1 MHKTFTVLTVA
12 LALAGCSSLGEPS
25 AVPGGVAQSAT
36 YAARPQTTS
45 GYCSGNPS
53 GTGILPDGDFSQ
65 AMEPNGDQLEKRGK
79 KFAPDWT
86 VKKHDIG
93 FVSSS
98 YWNMNGLCSVDMDAN
113 SKTGTIET
121 HPFTTKKNTTY
132 AVTFL
137 MSGDGSCGP
146 TTKTLKVSANGHG
159 TTFIWNTA
167 NGNDVQSGY
176 YGLESLTFKA
186 NKTTAQ
192 VEFASKD
199 PAGSSCGAVIAGA
212 AVNVGGS

>member
-1 MHKTFTVLTVA
+1 MHKIFTLCAAA
-12 LALAGCSSLGEPS
+12 LAVAGCSTAGGPS
-25 AVPGGVAQSAT
+25 AVPAGAT
-36 YAARPQTTS
+36 QPATQKARPQTTA
-45 GYCSGNPS
+45 GDCPANPS

-65 AMEPNGDQLEKRGK
+65 AIEPNGDQIEKKGK
-79 KFAPDWT
+79 KFAPGWS

-98 YWNMNGLCSVDMDAN
+98 YWNMHGLCSVDIDGH
-113 SKTGTIET
+113 SKTGTIGT
-121 HPFTTKKNTTY
+121 HTFTTQKNTTY

-137 MSGDGSCGP
+137 MSGNGSCGP
-146 TTKTLKVSANGHG
+146 VTKTLKVSANGHG
-159 TTFIWNTA
+159 TTFSWNTA
-167 NGNDVQSGY
+167 GGNDVQNGY

-192 VEFASKD
+192 VEFTSKD

-212 AVNVGGS
+212 AVNVGS